1 MGVLI
6 ANQNISN
13 QNIQW
18 QFTPQLMDLNIYHHK
33 HNMEW
38 DFPPYG
44 VINVSFGGVWVFAQH
59 EQSNQMIVFAQPAFA
74 HELNGDFCTEG
85 DFLTRRVYGAA
96 WASLGQNCRI
106 QPLLFAHFREIKTG
120 IIRLDHHLFTSPHH
134 WFCHD
139 HNMRPGSQ
147 RRTTRRVLSCSWTQS
162 PPWRMCGSSRRGR

>member
-18 QFTPQLMDLNIYHHK
+18 QFTPTWGILSYHLK
-33 HNMEW
+33 QNMEW

-59 EQSNQMIVFAQPAFA
+59 EQSNQMIVFCTTCVCTRAEWRFL
-74 HELNGDFCTEG
+74 HEGCFFDEEG
-85 DFLTRRVYGAA
+85 FGAA

-120 IIRLDHHLFTSPHH
+120 IIRLDHHLFTG
-134 WFCHD
+134 FCCE
-139 HNMRPGSQ
+139 HNICNMHPGSQ
-147 RRTTRRVLSCSWTQS
+147 RRTTRRVLSCSWTRS
-162 PPWRMCGSSRRGR
+162 PPWTMCGSSRRGR